1 MSSQFNDLD
10 FGLQSRFCVASALDR
25 VFAEHSR
32 DGVLALHFGPV
43 VRLVTLG
50 THDLVREHFRRE
62 DLNHRL
68 ARPQHFRL
76 QKSLRGSISGKE
88 GVALSTGNKWQELR
102 SATQRTAKK
111 WV

>member
-1 MSSQFNDLD
+1 MFVVNAFLSSQFYDLG

-25 VFAEHSR
+25 VFSAHSR
-32 DGVLALHFGPV
+32 VGVLALHFGPV

-76 QKSLRGSISGKE
+76 QKSLRGSITGKE
-88 GVALSTGNKWQELR
+88 GIALSSGEKWQELR
-102 SATQRTAKK
+102 
-111 WV
+111 